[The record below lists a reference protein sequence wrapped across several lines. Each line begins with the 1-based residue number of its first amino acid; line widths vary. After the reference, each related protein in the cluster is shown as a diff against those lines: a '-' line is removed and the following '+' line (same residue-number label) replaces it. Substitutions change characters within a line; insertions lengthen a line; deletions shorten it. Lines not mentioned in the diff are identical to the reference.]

1 MPPSPS
7 LPLSGLRVLEFT
19 HAVMG
24 PTAGLLLGDLG
35 AEVIHIE
42 PPQGDS
48 TRRLKGFG
56 TGYFPFYS
64 RNKKSLAIDLKS
76 AEGREIITKLA
87 TTADILVENFGP
99 GTMERLGYGYDAMR
113 ALHPRL
119 IYLALKGFLSGPYEH
134 RAALDEVVQM
144 MGGLAHMTGPPGQPL
159 RAGTSIIDIG
169 GGMFG
174 VMGILTA
181 LYERERTG
189 QGTFLQASL
198 FETTAFFMGQHMA
211 YSALTDGNIPPMP
224 ARVSAWSIYRIFE
237 TSDGESV
244 FVGVTSDRHW
254 ERFCREFER
263 PDWAANPRLA
273 TNNGRIDAASWL
285 LPAVETLLGGFT
297 KADLIARCEAAGLPF
312 SPIARPEDLFDDPQ
326 LNQPEAPAKGL
337 LPTTLPDG
345 TRTKLTRLPL
355 EMGQHDFTLRH
366 DPPAVG
372 ADTEALLT
380 ELGYSPETI
389 QHLKDTGKLA

>member
-1 MPPSPS
+1 MSTAPA

-24 PTAGLLLGDLG
+24 PTAGLLLADLG

-42 PPQGDS
+42 PPQGDP

-64 RNKKSLAIDLKS
+64 RNKKSLAIDLKHDD
-76 AEGREIITKLA
+76 GKTIIHQLVP
-87 TTADILVENFGP
+87 TADILVENYGP
-99 GTMERLGYGYDAMR
+99 GTMDRLGYSYDAMR
-113 ALHPRL
+113 TLNERL
-119 IYLALKGFLSGPYEH
+119 IYLSLKGFLSGPYEK

-144 MGGLAHMTGPPGQPL
+144 MGGLAYMTGPPGQPL

-174 VMGILTA
+174 AMGIITA

-189 QGTFLQASL
+189 QGKFIKAAL

-211 YSALTDGNIPPMP
+211 YSALTDGDVPPMP

-237 TSDGESV
+237 TQDGESI

-254 ERFCREFER
+254 NSFCQVFER
-263 PDWAANPRLA
+263 PDWAADARLD
-273 TNNGRIDAASWL
+273 TNNGRIDEGAWL
-285 LPAVETLLGGFT
+285 LPEVAAMLKGFT
-297 KADLIARCEAAGLPF
+297 KQEIVARCETAGLPF
-312 SPIARPEDLFDDPQ
+312 APIARPEDLFDDPQ
-326 LNQPEAPAKGL
+326 LNQAGDKGL
-337 LPTTLPDG
+337 VPTTLPDG
-345 TRTKLTRLPL
+345 TRTNLPRLPL
-355 EMGQHDFTLRH
+355 EMGDYDFGLRH
-366 DPPAVG
+366 DPPAIG
-372 ADTEALLT
+372 ADAGALLA
-380 ELGYSPETI
+380 EIGYSVDEI
-389 QHLKDTGKLA
+389 KQLKDAGTIA